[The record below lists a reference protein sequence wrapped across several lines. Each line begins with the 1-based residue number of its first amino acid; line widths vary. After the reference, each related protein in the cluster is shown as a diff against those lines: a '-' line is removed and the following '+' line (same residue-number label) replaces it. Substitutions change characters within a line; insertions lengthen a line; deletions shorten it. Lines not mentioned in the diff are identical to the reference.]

1 MSAESAE
8 FQREIRNQFAAF
20 KQLAT
25 ERTEQILAAIARRNE
40 VRDRVEQR
48 LEQLEASVSRLN
60 NRVTRIEGPK

>member
-8 FQREIRNQFAAF
+8 FQREIRNQLAAF
-20 KQLAT
+20 KQLAA

-48 LEQLEASVSRLN
+48 LGQLEESVSRLEN
-60 NRVTRIEGPK
+60 PDSGAA